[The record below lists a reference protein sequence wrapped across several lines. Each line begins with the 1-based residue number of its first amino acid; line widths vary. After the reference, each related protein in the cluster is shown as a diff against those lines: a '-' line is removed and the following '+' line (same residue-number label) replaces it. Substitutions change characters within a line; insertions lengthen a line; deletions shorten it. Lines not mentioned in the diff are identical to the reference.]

1 MLVFLDVYSTNVKFI
16 KKDRVDIILKNLKTM
31 ITDDHQYNLMLFEH
45 IFGFKLLDDVSL
57 MNQFI
62 NTKHLSYKDMICYDV
77 YLDLYNLN
85 KTNEKSN
92 FEWYSLIAYTN
103 ANLAD
108 ILFAEYR
115 RSCTINKI
123 FKNNK
128 RNWYVFVYN

>member
-1 MLVFLDVYSTNVKFI
+1 MLLFHNCYENKIVSVSCIDDKLKVFNNTSTE
-16 KKDRVDIILKNLKTM
+16 
-31 ITDDHQYNLMLFEH
+31 DHQYNLILFEH

-57 MNQFI
+57 MNQII

-92 FEWYSLIAYTN
+92 FEWYSLITYTN

-128 RNWYVFVYN
+128 

>member
-1 MLVFLDVYSTNVKFI
+1 MLLFHNCYENKIVSVSCIADKLKVFNNTS
-16 KKDRVDIILKNLKTM
+16 
-31 ITDDHQYNLMLFEH
+31 TDDHQYNLILFEH

-57 MNQFI
+57 MNQII
-62 NTKHLSYKDMICYDV
+62 NTKYLSYKDMICYDV

-115 RSCTINKI
+115 TNCAINKI